1 MKVFLETARLILF
14 CFFIN
19 FCIVLKFGSLTLT
32 LTKTPD
38 RRPFVGVSLLIQTGL
53 SGQINFLYPS
63 PTHTHSCVFPLSLA
77 RRDRHNFQNCISS
90 AQIREWSLSDYCVL
104 LKDVGSN
111 SKIELGHH
119 ICALGFWA
127 IHGLKENGSTVEP
140 DNVEIQ
146 LFSNQI
152 YF

>member
-1 MKVFLETARLILF
+1 MKVFLETVRLILF

-32 LTKTPD
+32 LTKTPN
-38 RRPFVGVSLLIQTGL
+38 RRPFVGVSLLIQIGL

-63 PTHTHSCVFPLSLA
+63 PTHTQLCLPPLACSK
-77 RRDRHNFQNCISS
+77 RDNFQNCISS
-90 AQIREWSLSDYCVL
+90 VQIREWSLSDYCVL

-119 ICALGFWA
+119 VLWDFEQFTA
-127 IHGLKENGSTVEP
+127 
-140 DNVEIQ
+140 
-146 LFSNQI
+146 
-152 YF
+152 